1 MAPISDTDLV
11 AAMAIAATLI
21 IIALVVWP
29 GAMRVRPRALA
40 GYWASQTTGA
50 IYELRP
56 GLGRQFTLISRGSAA
71 PGVVRGLRGVR
82 LDAQGLAPGDRVGR
96 VELSGRRIAW
106 KDGDEWSLQG
116 IR

>member
-1 MAPISDTDLV
+1 MAPISDADLAAALIIAV
-11 AAMAIAATLI
+11 AII

-56 GLGRQFTLISRGSAA
+56 GPGRRFTVISKGAA
-71 PGVVRGLRGVR
+71 VPGVVRGLRGVR
-82 LDAQGLAPGDRVGR
+82 LGAAPRARSRGR
-96 VELSGRRIAW
+96 VELGGRRIAW

-116 IR
+116 VR